1 MAQLKYWNGSTWV
14 TAVVGSQGYQGVQGA
29 DGAQGP
35 QGFQGYQGNQGVI
48 STSNG
53 VPPTDTTVLWY
64 DATATST
71 IGVANATPGGVVY
84 GAQDGTGLTTAPGT
98 AGAFLMSYGDVSNG
112 GPEFVQL
119 NVHEPVAIATTGTNI
134 PAAYVVGNS
143 ATMTG
148 DNSEDTPF
156 YADTLT
162 INATGPLYIDGVLI
176 NADDRVLFKDQT
188 DATQNGIWLCL
199 TAGSA
204 GVRAYFSRDND
215 SDTIEKLAA
224 ATVAVYGGALNG
236 GSTWTTTL
244 SKSGTFGVT
253 GIYFTLAIT
262 SATGVGTAG
271 ELLMSYGGTGQAGP
285 NWVAFGIHEPVKV
298 ATTGTNIAGTYTVGA
313 NTSLDPAQA
322 SDVFLVTATG
332 ILTIDNYA
340 VGAGDRILI
349 KDQLNA
355 AQNGIWLCTTAGSSG
370 IKAAFVRDNDA
381 NNCAKLAASI
391 VQVSQGTTNGGSAWI
406 CSTESTSSMGTTPI
420 NFSYMTASSGGYG
433 QPGQLLMSSGNP
445 GSFGNPK
452 YIQYNVH
459 QPVQVATT
467 GSNIA
472 GTYSN
477 NTPGSI
483 SNDSSFVVSATGAF
497 VVDGY
502 TVLIGDRIL
511 LKDQTN
517 SFQNGV
523 YLCTVQGV
531 YGINAT
537 FVRDVDIDTTSKLA
551 ASVIQVLQGTQN
563 GGTVWFCSSKS
574 TDTMGTT
581 AVNFSKPL
589 TSSTTG
595 TSSQLLASGGPS
607 SAAGFYQF
615 GSHPVIQV
623 ASTGTNI
630 VGTYAVGA
638 NTTNDIGT
646 ASDTF
651 TVTATGAFVLDGYTV
666 GLGDRILLK
675 DQTAGLQNGVYKCT
689 TYGTTGVSAVFVR
702 DFDANTIGKLAAGNF
717 SILQGSSYGGTTWY
731 CTNKATDTIGTTAIT
746 FSNPIFAT
754 NTPTANQVLAANA
767 SGVATWQS
775 APAVS
780 TISTNTVF
788 TAPLEAIRY
797 STSAIASSQSIYA
810 SLGSVWFYNAAATAN
825 WTLNIT
831 GSSTPTTLNSILG
844 VNQSITIAV
853 MVLQGG
859 TAWYNSAIQI
869 DGNAITTT
877 AGTYG
882 IVYWSGGSAPTSG
895 NANQIDVYNYTIIKT
910 ASNFYTVLAAQTKF

>member
-29 DGAQGP
+29 NGAQGQ

-53 VPPTDTTVLWY
+53 VPPTDTSVLWY

-71 IGVANATPGGVVY
+71 VGVANATPGGVVY
-84 GAQDGTGLTTAPGT
+84 GAADGTGLTTASGT
-98 AGAFLMSYGDVSNG
+98 SGSFLMSYGNVANG
-112 GPEFVQL
+112 GPEFIQL
-119 NVHEPVAIATTGTNI
+119 NVHEPVNVATTGSNI
-134 PAAYVVGNS
+134 PATYTLGNALTS
-143 ATMTG
+143 TG
-148 DNSEDTPF
+148 NNTNDYPVW
-156 YADTLT
+156 ADLLT
-162 INATGPLYIDGVLI
+162 ITATGAFYVDGILI
-176 NADDRVLFKDQT
+176 NAGDRVLFKDQT
-188 DATQNGIWLCL
+188 NAASNGIWLCT
-199 TAGSA
+199 TAGSV
-204 GVRAYFSRDND
+204 GVSAVFCRDND
-215 SDTIEKLAA
+215 GDTISKLAA
-224 ATVAVYGGALNG
+224 ATVSVYNGALNG
-236 GSTWTTTL
+236 GSTWQTTL
-244 SKSGTFGVT
+244 SNSGVLGTT
-253 GIYFTLAIT
+253 GIYFTLSVT

-271 ELLMSYGGTGQAGP
+271 QLLMSYGGTGQAGP
-285 NWVAFGIHEPVKV
+285 NWVSFGVHEPVS
-298 ATTGTNIAGTYTVGA
+298 AASTTNVAGTYTVGA

-322 SDVFLVTATG
+322 SDTFVTTATG
-332 ILTIDNYA
+332 TLVIDGYT
-340 VGAGDRILI
+340 VQTGDRILL
-349 KDQLNA
+349 KDQLNG
-355 AQNGIWLCTTAGSSG
+355 AQNGIWLITTAGSSG
-370 IKAAFVRDNDA
+370 IATSMVRDNDA
-381 NNCAKLAASI
+381 NTFFKLAASI
-391 VQVSQGTTNGGSAWI
+391 VQVRQGNSNSGSVWT
-406 CSTESTSSMGTTPI
+406 CSSSSTGTMGITPI
-420 NFSYMTASSGGYG
+420 NFSYNVSAIGGYG
-433 QPGQLLMSSGNP
+433 QAGQLLMSYGVP
-445 GSFGNPK
+445 GINGPPQ

-459 QPVQVATT
+459 EPVQVATT
-467 GSNIA
+467 GNNIF

-477 NTPGSI
+477 NTPGSVT
-483 SNDSSFVVSATGAF
+483 NDSTFVVSATGPL
-497 VVDGY
+497 VIDGY
-502 TVLIGDRIL
+502 TVQIGDRIL
-511 LKDQTN
+511 IKDQTIA
-517 SFQNGV
+517 FQNGV
-523 YLCTVQGV
+523 YVCTTQGV
-531 YGINAT
+531 YGINAA
-537 FVRDVDIDTTSKLA
+537 FVRDNDVDTTNKLA
-551 ASVIQVLQGTQN
+551 ASVVQILQGNQN

-607 SAAGFYQF
+607 SSAGFYQF
-615 GSHPVIQV
+615 GSHPVVQV
-623 ASTGTNI
+623 SSTGTNI

-638 NTTNDIGT
+638 NTTNDVGT

-651 TVTATGAFVLDGYTV
+651 TITATGAFVLDGYTV

-731 CTNKATDTIGTTAIT
+731 CTNKTTDTLGTTAIT

-882 IVYWSGGSAPTSG
+882 IVYWSGGTAPTSG

-910 ASNFYTVLAAQTKF
+910 ASNFYTVLAGLTKF